1 MTGQN
6 LTFIYLFV
14 VLRKLEI
21 LEIPKS
27 ETNLTAPHRWK
38 IILEIKRKNPR
49 NRDRKVK
56 HSNKKSHRMRPHSVF
71 VFVDLVTV
79 WSIGLAVQRFSF
91 SASLDC
97 LLMTVCYEKISKKP
111 FISQVAPIWSL
122 ILCFDFSMIIDN

>member
-1 MTGQN
+1 MTCQN

-27 ETNLTAPHRWK
+27 ETILTAPHRWK
-38 IILEIKRKNPR
+38 IILEIKWKNPR
-49 NRDRKVK
+49 NQDRKVK
-56 HSNKKSHRMRPHSVF
+56 HSNKNHRMRSHSVF

-91 SASLDC
+91 FTSLDC
-97 LLMTVCYEKISKKP
+97 WLMTVCYNKISKKP